1 MSLRLAGRARNGCVG
16 ARREVSERRVTCRYL
31 APSTGIEPVTYRIGG
46 DRSIQLSYEG
56 VLSSDVGF
64 SVTRGMTAGT
74 GYDPDSE
81 RYRLKSIPEAVI
93 IEA

>member
-1 MSLRLAGRARNGCVG
+1 M
-16 ARREVSERRVTCRYL
+16 
-31 APSTGIEPVTYRIGG
+31 TYRLGG

-74 GYDPDSE
+74 GCDPDSG
-81 RYRLKSIPEAVI
+81 RYRLKSIREAVI

>member
-1 MSLRLAGRARNGCVG
+1 M
-16 ARREVSERRVTCRYL
+16 
-31 APSTGIEPVTYRIGG
+31 TYRLGG

-56 VLSSDVGF
+56 VLSSTNGF

-74 GYDPDSE
+74 GYHPDPG
-81 RYRLKSIPEAVI
+81 RYRLKSIREAVI

>member
-1 MSLRLAGRARNGCVG
+1 MSVRLAGRARNGCVG
-16 ARREVSERRVTCRYL
+16 AWREVSEQRVTCGDL
-31 APSTGIEPVTYRIGG
+31 APSTGIEPVTYRLGG

-56 VLSSDVGF
+56 VLSSTNGF

-74 GYDPDSE
+74 GYHPDPG
-81 RYRLKSIPEAVI
+81 RYRLKSIREAVI